1 MSRRL
6 IEARLADATAT
17 ATVSKALARL
27 RVALLSNPY
36 AIAIAAIVGLGA
48 AIFNFAKHAKTAKE
62 RAEELN
68 ESVAQLQNKQDS
80 VGVLIKRYEELSQK
94 VERTAAEQK
103 ELNKVTKQL
112 ADTYPG
118 AINQVKEYGK
128 ELGLSAEKAKALYE
142 AEQNIMR
149 GRLEKQLKRD
159 EKNLK
164 KLQEQ

>member
-1 MSRRL
+1 MVSR
-6 IEARLADATAT
+6 
-17 ATVSKALARL
+17 ALAKL

-36 AIAIAAIVGLGA
+36 GIAIAAIVGLSA
-48 AIFNFAKHAKTAKE
+48 AIFNFVKHAKTAKE

-128 ELGLSAEKAKALYE
+128 SEGSL
-142 AEQNIMR
+142 
-149 GRLEKQLKRD
+149 
-159 EKNLK
+159 
-164 KLQEQ
+164 